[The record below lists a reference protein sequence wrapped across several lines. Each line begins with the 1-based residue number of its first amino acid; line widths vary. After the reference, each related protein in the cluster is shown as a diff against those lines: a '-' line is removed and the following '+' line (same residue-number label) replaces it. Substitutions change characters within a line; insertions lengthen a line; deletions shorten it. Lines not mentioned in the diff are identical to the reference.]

1 MDWSLKSVFKKAV
14 IGGALLVAG
23 ALLTEPL
30 IFALVHS
37 NAGGMLTM
45 AGLDPYFQSFFD
57 STGITESLT
66 SLGEWLGG
74 TEQLVADTGLKPV
87 GNFMTFD

>member
-1 MDWSLKSVFKKAV
+1 MSWSLSSIFKKV
-14 IGGALLVAG
+14 VVGGALLLAG

-45 AGLDPYFQSFFD
+45 AGLDPYFQGFFD
-57 STGITESLT
+57 STGITDGLT
-66 SLGEWLGG
+66 RLGEWLGG
-74 TEQLVADTGLKPV
+74 TEQVVKNTGLNPV
-87 GNFMTFD
+87 GDFVTFE